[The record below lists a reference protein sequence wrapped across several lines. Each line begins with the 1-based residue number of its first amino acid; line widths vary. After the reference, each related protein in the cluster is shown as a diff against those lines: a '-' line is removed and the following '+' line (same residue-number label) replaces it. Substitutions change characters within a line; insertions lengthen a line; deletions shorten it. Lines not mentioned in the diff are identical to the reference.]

1 MEKIQALAD
10 SLSILTPFEGLLIV
24 VSGDVAGKGLA
35 QEYNLAERFFSSL
48 LSMVQRTYC
57 LAINNTK
64 LVVVP
69 GNHDMDRNI
78 SSQSSRTNVIEWA
91 KEGTL
96 DSHIIEE
103 INRCHPFYQFARE
116 HVCFLDANSP
126 LYCKKNI
133 GLYGQ

>member
-1 MEKIQALAD
+1 MKIALIHLSDMHISDKSVIHMEKIQALAD

-91 KEGTL
+91 KEATV
-96 DSHIIEE
+96 D
-103 INRCHPFYQFARE
+103 
-116 HVCFLDANSP
+116 
-126 LYCKKNI
+126 K
-133 GLYGQ
+133 GLQAV